1 MIELSNNPLCDPK
14 VRKMLD
20 KSSTFVKELL
30 PYLRKGGG
38 GGGKG
43 KVGGGEASEV
53 KGKGKGKAGSGIKC
67 GGEREGGKLKAQRR
81 GKVSEGGG
89 KGKGGWRDYCVT
101 CTLCA

>member
-53 KGKGKGKAGSGIKC
+53 YGKGKVGAG
-67 GGEREGGKLKAQRR
+67 R
-81 GKVSEGGG
+81 GKVGGG
-89 KGKGGWRDYCVT
+89 EASEV
-101 CTLCA
+101 

>member
-38 GGGKG
+38 GGSKG
-43 KVGGGEASEV
+43 KVGGGDAL
-53 KGKGKGKAGSGIKC
+53 GCIG
-67 GGEREGGKLKAQRR
+67 R
-81 GKVSEGGG
+81 G
-89 KGKGGWRDYCVT
+89 R
-101 CTLCA
+101 